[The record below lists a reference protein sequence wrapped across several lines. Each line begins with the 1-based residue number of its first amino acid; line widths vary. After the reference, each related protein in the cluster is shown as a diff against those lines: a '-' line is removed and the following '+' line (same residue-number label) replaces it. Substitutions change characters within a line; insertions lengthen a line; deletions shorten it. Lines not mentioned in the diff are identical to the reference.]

1 MRYRKTCFAGLFKTI
16 YQISIN
22 LIKIKTFRKILELV
36 CPVSFILNG
45 SSLSCLGPEP
55 RKYISLLYV
64 AGTSELL
71 RRIFSTHNIKCS
83 FHSPTTLRRFCQN
96 RKTKFLLKNK
106 ITLYTKFLVVIV
118 KQSILVKLN
127 AHLGQDTMSEMI
139 RNSGT

>member
-83 FHSPTTLRRFCQN
+83 FHSPTTLRRYLSKPKDQVPIEEQNNVIYKIPCGDCQAVYIGE
-96 RKTKFLLKNK
+96 TKRSFGTRYNERND
-106 ITLYTKFLVVIV
+106 TK
-118 KQSILVKLN
+118 
-127 AHLGQDTMSEMI
+127 
-139 RNSGT
+139 